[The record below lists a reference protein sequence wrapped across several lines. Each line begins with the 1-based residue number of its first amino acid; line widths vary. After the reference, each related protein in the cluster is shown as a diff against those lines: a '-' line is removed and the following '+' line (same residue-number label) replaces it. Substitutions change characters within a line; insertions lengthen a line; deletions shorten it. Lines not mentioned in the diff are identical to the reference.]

1 MTQTPDRPHAAH
13 LLALAGL
20 SAAVLAFEVLLLRLF
35 EFSHWHHFAGLAIA
49 LALLGLGAAGTVLA
63 LAGERVPRLGDRWF
77 LGNALAATAAF
88 LGVLWLQSRVAVRPL
103 FAAWDAGELLRLLLV
118 DLAAFLPFFCA
129 GLAIGQVFPRWPRH
143 PGRLYGANLLGSAA
157 GSLGASGLL
166 LVAPVET
173 ALAIVAAA
181 LAGLV
186 TALALAAGRIGFS
199 LAALTLLLL
208 ATACIVTPPA
218 PAVSDFKAL
227 ARVLDLPD
235 AEVLSVQPGLQGRLT
250 VVRSDSLRSAPGLG
264 LRWQQSIPPTDAVIL
279 GSDRL
284 LPLPRRFDDP
294 PAHAAASLAG
304 LPLALRPE
312 GTVAALGSSAWSTP
326 ALAPERALA
335 WVEPDRRLLALAA
348 GRGAADAMR
357 LVAESPVRFLAD
369 ESETFA
375 LITLDGTFA
384 EGDAASEDYLMTAE
398 GLARAFERLHADG
411 LLALPLPLD
420 YPPRRGPRALA
431 TVAAGL
437 ERIGVDE
444 PGIHVAA
451 LRAQQALL
459 ILASPQPLADG
470 DRQAIAEFA
479 ERWQF
484 DRVWLPGM
492 ESGEANRHHVLDTPV
507 FFESA
512 RAAFTNT
519 AMPAEAR
526 WFETEPATLDR
537 PYFGRAMR
545 WSRVPELLDNLG
557 RRALAHLDWTLVMTA
572 LSAAIVT
579 LLAAALILAP
589 LGRMPPV
596 REPLAR
602 STLGLYFAALGIG
615 YMFFEMALFQRAILF
630 LGEPVLAASVVFAVF
645 MAGSGLGALKTPA
658 EASLPALSRIFVVI
672 VAGGIVAVAAL
683 WLTDEL
689 LAVDSAGLRAV
700 LVGAAMLPLA
710 WALGRPLPWALRQ
723 LAPQPRW
730 LPWAWGLNGFASVLG
745 ISLAPLVSVHH
756 GQSTTLAAA
765 VLCYI
770 TAWLVARRWCGNA
783 SPATTGSGG

>member
-1 MTQTPDRPHAAH
+1 MNADNDHPRTAH

-63 LAGERVPRLGDRWF
+63 LAGERVLRLGDRWF

-88 LGVLWLQSRVAVRPL
+88 LGVLYLQSRIAVRPL
-103 FAAWDAGELLRLLLV
+103 FAAWDAGELLRLLAV

-129 GLAIGQVFPRWPRH
+129 GLAIGQVFPRWPRY

-166 LVAPVET
+166 MVVQVET
-173 ALAIVAAA
+173 ALAVVAAA
-181 LAGLV
+181 LAGLA
-186 TALALAAGRIGFS
+186 TTLALAAARLGFS

-208 ATACIVTPPA
+208 ATACIVAPPA

-235 AEVLSVQPGLQGRLT
+235 AEVLSIRPGLQGRLT
-250 VVRSDSLRSAPGLG
+250 LVRSDSLRSAPGLG
-264 LRWQQSIPPTDAVIL
+264 LRWQQPVPPSDAVII

-294 PAHAAASLAG
+294 PEHARASLAG
-304 LPLALRPE
+304 LPLALRPA
-312 GTVAALGSSAWSTP
+312 GAVAVLGSSAWSTP
-326 ALAPERALA
+326 ALAPHRPLA
-335 WVEPDRRLLALAA
+335 WIEPDRRLLALAA
-348 GRGAADAMR
+348 GRGAADTMR
-357 LVAESPVRFLAD
+357 LVAESPARFLAD
-369 ESETFA
+369 EGQAFA
-375 LITLDGTFA
+375 LITLDGVFA
-384 EGDAASEDYLMTAE
+384 EGDAASEDYLMTVE
-398 GLARAFERLHADG
+398 GLARALERLHADG
-411 LLALPLPLD
+411 LLALPLTLD
-420 YPPRRGPRALA
+420 YPPRRGPRALT
-431 TVAAGL
+431 TVAAAL
-437 ERIGVDE
+437 AHIGVPD
-444 PGIHVAA
+444 PGNHVAS

-459 ILASPQPLADG
+459 ILASPRPLARD
-470 DRQAIAEFA
+470 DQEAIVAFA
-479 ERWQF
+479 DRWQF

-492 ESGEANRHHVLDTPV
+492 GAGEANRHHVLDTPV

-512 RAAFTNT
+512 RAAFTDA

-526 WFETEPATLDR
+526 WFETEPPTLDR
-537 PYFGRAMR
+537 PYFQRAMR

-557 RRALAHLDWTLVMTA
+557 RRALGHLDWTLVMTA
-572 LSAAIVT
+572 LGAAIVT
-579 LLAAALILAP
+579 LLAAVLILAP

-602 STLGLYFAALGIG
+602 RTLGLYFAALGIG

-658 EASLPALSRIFVVI
+658 EASLPALSRIFGMI
-672 VAGGIVAVAAL
+672 VLGGVVAVAAL

-689 LAVDSAGLRAV
+689 LTVDIAGLRVA

-723 LAPQPRW
+723 LASQPRW

-756 GQSTTLAAA
+756 GQSATLAAA
-765 VLCYI
+765 ALCYVV
-770 TAWLVARRWCGNA
+770 AWLVVRRWCENTA
-783 SPATTGSGG
+783 LRVARARN